1 MGRPTTLPLSKQFSL
16 LYVLLLNVLIL
27 FSRFTQFAGCKIIFF
42 DAGTYVVTSTIQ
54 IPAGTQIVGEAWSV
68 IAGKGAAF
76 QNINSPVPVVQVGA
90 AGSSGVVEISDII
103 FSTIGPTPGAIV
115 VEWNVKQSSQGS
127 AGLWDS
133 HIRLGGTAG
142 TNLQASQC
150 PSSGS
155 GGTTNCMAAYAGLH
169 LTASSSAYLEV
180 CSLSSGIQS
189 VA

>member
-1 MGRPTTLPLSKQFSL
+1 M
-16 LYVLLLNVLIL
+16 
-27 FSRFTQFAGCKIIFF
+27 
-42 DAGTYVVTSTIQ
+42 TSTLQ